1 MIWLFFCFFS
11 ILFSQPQLADGVIAV
26 VGNQIVLLSDIKD
39 EADLIS
45 KEKNISS
52 SSSLYGKVFE
62 SVLEKNINNKV
73 ILNFAKQDSSLIVS
87 YDEIKQILDER
98 VNYYIQ
104 RFGSIDSF
112 EKKVGMTVNEM
123 KEKNWETIEEELLVE
138 KYRMKNFANVKITK
152 HDVFAFYSEYKDSL
166 PQAPSFGSFSILEKK
181 IEPSEKN
188 KNFFLEEA
196 SNLID
201 SLRVGFLDFTEV
213 ALKRSIDPSVKN
225 NNGVL
230 NTNRGDLVPEYEKEA
245 YLLSVGEI
253 SNLTKSPFGYHIIKL
268 LDKKGEKI
276 KTQHILLS
284 LPVTEKDISEN
295 FTYLEKI
302 KKKTLNDPGF
312 FDSLAYVSKVGFSGF
327 YEKKSFEGFPL
338 FVEQF
343 VREGEA
349 YSFSEIIKNKNS
361 IFLIYK
367 YSFTD
372 QEIKTLENSWFE
384 LEQLAL
390 NKKRFDEF
398 ELWIK
403 EKKENLYILIS
414 DF

>member
-1 MIWLFFCFFS
+1 MY
-11 ILFSQPQLADGVIAV
+11 SQ
-26 VGNQIVLLSDIKD
+26 
-39 EADLIS
+39 
-45 KEKNISS
+45 
-52 SSSLYGKVFE
+52 
-62 SVLEKNINNKV
+62 
-73 ILNFAKQDSSLIVS
+73 
-87 YDEIKQILDER
+87 
-98 VNYYIQ
+98 
-104 RFGSIDSF
+104 
-112 EKKVGMTVNEM
+112 
-123 KEKNWETIEEELLVE
+123 
-138 KYRMKNFANVKITK
+138 
-152 HDVFAFYSEYKDSL
+152 
-166 PQAPSFGSFSILEKK
+166 
-181 IEPSEKN
+181 
-188 KNFFLEEA
+188 
-196 SNLID
+196 
-201 SLRVGFLDFTEV
+201 
-213 ALKRSIDPSVKN
+213 DPSVS
-225 NNGVL
+225 L
-230 NTNRGDLVPEYEKEA
+230 NKGIMETNRGDLVPEYEKTA
-245 YLLSVGEI
+245 YSLSENEI
-253 SNLTKSPFGYHIIKL
+253 GGPVKTRFGYHLIKL

-302 KKKTLNDPGF
+302 KKKTLNDPGV
-312 FDSLAYVSKVGFSGF
+312 FDSLAFVSRVGFSGF

-343 VREGEA
+343 VKEGEA

-367 YSFTD
+367 YSFTN